1 MSTETGNALPPRSE
15 AFRRFTAAPL
25 IFALLMMLATGA
37 LAALVV
43 RGGQAAG
50 PRAVLAFTGEC
61 AAVAAP
67 VLAARA
73 AAIGL
78 GDPVQSVGAGR
89 LELTATLPGLPDD
102 LTHIPAL
109 LARPGRLRIGPAEAP
124 LATEAD
130 IAGAEVRL
138 DEGGL
143 PYAWVTLKPEAAGRV
158 DAAFAAAH
166 GDSTPITIDG
176 VVVADRPNNALEQS
190 GLRIITQV
198 AMPSRERMRV
208 AADQAIILSH
218 GPVPCVLSVGEARVL
233 ATAPPAG

>member
-25 IFALLMMLATGA
+25 LFALLLLLATGA

-50 PRAVLAFTGEC
+50 PRARMGFTGAC
-61 AAVAAP
+61 AAEAAP
-67 VLAARA
+67 FIAARA

-78 GDPVQSVGAGR
+78 GAPEQALAGDR
-89 LELTATLPGLPDD
+89 VELTATLPGLPDD

-130 IAGAEVRL
+130 LASAEVRL

-143 PYAWVTLKPEAAGRV
+143 PYAWVSFKADAALRL
-158 DAAFAAAH
+158 DEAFAAAH
-166 GDSTPITIDG
+166 SGSTPITIDG
-176 VVVADRPNNALEQS
+176 VVVADRPNNALEQA
-190 GLRIITQV
+190 GLRIITQA
-198 AMPSRERMRV
+198 AMPSRDRMRV

-218 GPVPCVLSVGEARVL
+218 GPLPCALQVGPAEIL
-233 ATAPPAG
+233 ATAPGAG